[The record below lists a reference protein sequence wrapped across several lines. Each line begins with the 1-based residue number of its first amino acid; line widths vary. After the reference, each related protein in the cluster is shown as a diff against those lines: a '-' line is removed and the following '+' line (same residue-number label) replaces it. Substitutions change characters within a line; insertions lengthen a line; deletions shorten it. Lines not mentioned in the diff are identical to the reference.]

1 MKHFKN
7 PGKIHRF
14 MIELA
19 RNSPDIKFNTLADIG
34 RITAQVIGRAKPF
47 SRQYVKIMLDR
58 WAERGAWE
66 GFSKNR
72 LTIRGK
78 NSLNDYILGKSS
90 KISSKAKSKLHALG
104 IPTMLDGIRK
114 QSKELALQRSIDW
127 KNGLS
132 VQELSAKWKI
142 KEINNIVC
150 RYRAKYPE
158 LFPYRQKRNK

>member
-72 LTIRGK
+72 LTILGK

-90 KISSKAKSKLHALG
+90 KISSKAKSYFA
-104 IPTMLDGIRK
+104 RK
-114 QSKELALQRSIDW
+114 
-127 KNGLS
+127 
-132 VQELSAKWKI
+132 V
-142 KEINNIVC
+142 
-150 RYRAKYPE
+150 
-158 LFPYRQKRNK
+158 